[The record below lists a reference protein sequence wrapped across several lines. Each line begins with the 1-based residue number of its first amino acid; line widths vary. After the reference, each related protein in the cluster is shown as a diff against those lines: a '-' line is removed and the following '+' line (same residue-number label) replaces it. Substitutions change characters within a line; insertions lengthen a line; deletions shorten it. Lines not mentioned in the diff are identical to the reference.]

1 MASRSRSCRAAEAGG
16 EIAAMVGGVDSV
28 HHAATSVVP
37 VKSGSPSRARVSI
50 NVVRLT
56 PKFAADGRLGHA
68 TVQSSRAARTASSFS
83 PEMAAGRPPPLHTLQ
98 SIDYSFPIGK
108 KVSDKK
114 TRYLGNLFS
123 KPSTNW
129 AVPGFSEEYWLYQFR
144 CVVKSSLTFPPFPD
158 KTCSKS
164 LFKVRASR
172 PFSNF
177 LMISHNAY
185 CR

>member
-68 TVQSSRAARTASSFS
+68 TVQSSKNGVQFLARN
-83 PEMAAGRPPPLHTLQ
+83 GRRPPAALAVNRLL
-98 SIDYSFPIGK
+98 
-108 KVSDKK
+108 VSD
-114 TRYLGNLFS
+114 REES
-123 KPSTNW
+123 K
-129 AVPGFSEEYWLYQFR
+129 R
-144 CVVKSSLTFPPFPD
+144 
-158 KTCSKS
+158 
-164 LFKVRASR
+164 
-172 PFSNF
+172 
-177 LMISHNAY
+177 
-185 CR
+185 